1 MAMSKWST
9 LPLEIVDMFIDDLSR
24 AESLQ
29 DLRNTC
35 IVSRAC
41 VPRCRKYLFRR
52 VRVGKYGME
61 DYSKFAD
68 FLRREALGGGR
79 SVIESLNLFG
89 NVVESKMTPLNTIGL
104 VVCILSLLPRLKKL
118 ELTGIRFHSNLSD
131 PMPSILPPLP
141 KLDRLQL
148 YITTSGNDTA
158 SDPYNIIRLFPE
170 IDHLHLY
177 YSVYD
182 ETDGAAPAVIGPNTL
197 PLNGNLK
204 VRVLSMSNVPLG
216 LHNRIMYD
224 TSIAGS
230 VRSVA
235 VECGV
240 IDEALGLS
248 KFLSYARDG
257 IEALS
262 IDLTPFLI
270 MVDYDLSLPGML
282 LALPM
287 TVDQLTLTWRMIDE
301 QHMLDVLIPGI
312 KACTALREFDI
323 SLCFCPPENDEDEY
337 DSTVQWNCLIGL
349 LSELADDVE
358 HVTIKFMVP
367 HGGHYEFYH
376 IEEPEFG
383 KPHWWP
389 TVSSLGLDWN
399 ALKNQL
405 ERLEKL
411 QELTIQNCEGTLW
424 NVGQED
430 EAFIT
435 EELGTLSR
443 ILKFEDTT

>member
-1 MAMSKWST
+1 
-9 LPLEIVDMFIDDLSR
+9 
-24 AESLQ
+24 
-29 DLRNTC
+29 
-35 IVSRAC
+35 
-41 VPRCRKYLFRR
+41 
-52 VRVGKYGME
+52 
-61 DYSKFAD
+61 
-68 FLRREALGGGR
+68 
-79 SVIESLNLFG
+79 
-89 NVVESKMTPLNTIGL
+89 MTPLNTIGL

-131 PMPSILPPLP
+131 PMPSKLPPLP

-216 LHNRIMYD
+216 LHNRIMCD

-270 MVDYDLSLPGML
+270 MVDYDLSLP
-282 LALPM
+282 
-287 TVDQLTLTWRMIDE
+287 DE

-323 SLCFCPPENDEDEY
+323 SLCFCLPENDEDEY

-376 IEEPEFG
+376 IKEPEFRIL
-383 KPHWWP
+383 HWWP

-411 QELTIQNCEGTLW
+411 QELTIQNYEGTLW